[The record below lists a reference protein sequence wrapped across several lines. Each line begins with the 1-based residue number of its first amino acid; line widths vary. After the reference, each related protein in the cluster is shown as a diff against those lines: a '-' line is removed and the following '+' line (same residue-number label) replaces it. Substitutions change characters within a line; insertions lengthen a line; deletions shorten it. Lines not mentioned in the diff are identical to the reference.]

1 MSNKFSLEAL
11 LALYSIPM
19 IGPSRIRKLIS
30 IFNSPE
36 AVLGAS
42 ARQLKDI
49 EGIDHKMVSHLKD
62 GPNDEFV
69 KSQITS
75 IKENNVKILTY
86 WDKDYPVRLKKIYDP
101 PAFLFYRGDTK
112 ILTNPSIG
120 IVGTRVPSSYGKL
133 ITERFTTELVE
144 NNFTIIS
151 GFARGI
157 DTIAH
162 KTTLKNNGITIA
174 VLGNGI
180 DIVYPAENKRMFND
194 MIDHGLIIT
203 EYPMGTNP
211 DGGNFPKRNRI
222 ISGISVGVLIPE
234 AGARS
239 GALITA
245 LYAVDQDRE
254 VFCVPG
260 PITSGKSSGVNKLIR
275 DGAKLVQGVD
285 DILCELNQQLNL
297 DFKKKTHADQI
308 PNLSGNYK
316 IIFDLLNNEPIHVD
330 QLALRANLSPAETL
344 SALLTLE
351 LMGLIRQMAGKMF
364 IKLVE

>member
-1 MSNKFSLEAL
+1 MSKKFSLEAL
-11 LALYSIPM
+11 LGLYSIPT
-19 IGPSRIRKLIS
+19 IGPSRMRKLIS

-36 AVLGAS
+36 SVLNAS
-42 ARQLKDI
+42 ARKLKEI
-49 EGIDHKMVSHLKD
+49 EGIDHKTISRIKE
-62 GPNDEFV
+62 GPNVEFV
-69 KSQITS
+69 KSQLLLM
-75 IKENNVKILTY
+75 KEHDVKILTY
-86 WDKDYPVRLKKIYDP
+86 WDSTYPDRLKKIYDP
-101 PAFLFYRGDTK
+101 PAFLFYKGNTK
-112 ILTNPSIG
+112 LLANPAIG
-120 IVGTRVPSSYGKL
+120 IVGTRIPSSYGKL
-133 ITERFTTELVE
+133 ITERFTAELVE

-162 KTTLKNNGITIA
+162 TTTLKNKGDTIA
-174 VLGNGI
+174 ILGNGI
-180 DIVYPAENKRMFND
+180 DLVYPAENKKLFNE
-194 MIDHGLIIT
+194 MVEHGLIIT

-254 VFCVPG
+254 VFCIPG
-260 PITSGKSSGVNKLIR
+260 PITSGKSAGVNKLIK
-275 DGAKLVQGVD
+275 DGAKLVLGVD

-297 DFKKKTHADQI
+297 NFEKKVQDAKEL
-308 PNLSGNYK
+308 NLTGNYK
-316 IIFDLLNNEPIHVD
+316 LIYEILDHEPIHVD
-330 QLALRANLSPAETL
+330 QLAIKANLSPAETL

-351 LMGLIRQMAGKMF
+351 LMGVIRQMAGKMF
-364 IKLVE
+364 IRL